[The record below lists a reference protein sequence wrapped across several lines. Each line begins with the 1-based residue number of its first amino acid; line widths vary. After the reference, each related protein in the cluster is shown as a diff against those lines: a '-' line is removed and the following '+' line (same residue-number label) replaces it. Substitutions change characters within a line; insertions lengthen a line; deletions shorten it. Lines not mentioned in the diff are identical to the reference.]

1 MINVKVV
8 QHNQI
13 QPNGDLY
20 LQHHHGEKQH
30 QIGAGDQRYYHNG
43 VMVDMGSGDTNCN
56 YNVTHRAQ
64 DQPRPRPRAK
74 YPTPP
79 PPPKARSSR
88 GKLKLKSA
96 KSAQPS
102 ARTQTEEAEA
112 DNSHLEEVLHD
123 LLSQTRLLHNPGDN
137 TSTAP
142 PPAPP
147 TPPAD
152 PVDPGG
158 GGKGGRVSPPP
169 PVTITHL
176 LPSSLVSACHTAC
189 SKNTSKVSFSFW
201 LRPRGLLWCP
211 FSYQNIKYSNP
222 HFSCF

>member
-1 MINVKVV
+1 MSKLSNT

-30 QIGAGDQRYYHNG
+30 QLGAGDQRYYHNG
-43 VMVDMGSGDTNCN
+43 AMVDMDSGDTNCN
-56 YNVTHRAQ
+56 YNVAHRAQ

-79 PPPKARSSR
+79 PPPKARTGR

-96 KSAQPS
+96 KSVQPS
-102 ARTQTEEAEA
+102 ARTQTEEAGA
-112 DNSHLEEVLHD
+112 DNSSLDAVLDD

-152 PVDPGG
+152 PVDLGG
-158 GGKGGRVSPPP
+158 GGGGGGRESPPPTTPSAPPP

-189 SKNTSKVSFSFW
+189 TKNTSKVSFSFW
-201 LRPRGLLWCP
+201 LRP
-211 FSYQNIKYSNP
+211 
-222 HFSCF
+222 